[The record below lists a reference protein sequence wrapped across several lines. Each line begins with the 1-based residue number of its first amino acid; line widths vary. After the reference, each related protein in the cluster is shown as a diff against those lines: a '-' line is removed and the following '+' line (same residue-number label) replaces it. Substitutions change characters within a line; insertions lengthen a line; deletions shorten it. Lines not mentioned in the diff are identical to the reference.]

1 MLADRNPG
9 WCRITSWVAVCNSA
23 ASSAARSGSTVN
35 TLIKVAYPLFCSM
48 VVIFNLHVRFLT
60 QRYHSCKVPAME
72 TSGTEHAVGY
82 LVKRVQQSLR
92 RRRDA
97 ALRRP
102 GLSRAHFPVLRAVA
116 DHPEASASELSR
128 LCFVTRQSL
137 QDVLSGLRSSGLVSE
152 SDRGSRGR
160 ARALMLTVSG
170 AKRLAAAHAAVM
182 GVEATMTHGIPPKV
196 RRELVAA
203 LTRCP
208 ENLETA

>member
-1 MLADRNPG
+1 MSRLD
-9 WCRITSWVAVCNSA
+9 
-23 ASSAARSGSTVN
+23 
-35 TLIKVAYPLFCSM
+35 
-48 VVIFNLHVRFLT
+48 
-60 QRYHSCKVPAME
+60 
-72 TSGTEHAVGY
+72 TERAVGY

-92 RRRDA
+92 RRSDA
-97 ALRRP
+97 ALRST
-102 GLSRAHFPVLRAVA
+102 GLSMAQYAVLRALA

-170 AKRLAAAHAAVM
+170 AKRLAAAHDAVM

-203 LTRCP
+203 LTRCA